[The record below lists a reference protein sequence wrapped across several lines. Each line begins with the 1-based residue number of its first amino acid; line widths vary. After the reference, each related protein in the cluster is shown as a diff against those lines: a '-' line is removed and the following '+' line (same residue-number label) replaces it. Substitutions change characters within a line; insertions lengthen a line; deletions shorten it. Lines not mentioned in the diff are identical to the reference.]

1 MGGGGA
7 QENKVKYQENKAFC
21 RPQLYLFFLKRS
33 AKIRPPPPYPT
44 NLQLKGLSG
53 QMRSF

>member
-1 MGGGGA
+1 VGGGGA